1 MPRPFANLLLAS
13 GLLAASPALA
23 PAALAHVALVEA
35 SPAAQSEASDVR
47 QLSLGFSGP
56 LVDRLSGLDLAM
68 TGMPGMAHHAPMKV
82 TGFQTTLANES
93 KTLLATL
100 PRALPAGTY
109 HVAWHVVGADTH
121 RVEGGFD
128 FTVK

>member
-47 QLSLGFSGP
+47 TLSLGFSGP
-56 LVDRLSGLDLAM
+56 LVDTLSGLDLAM
-68 TGMPGMAHHAPMKV
+68 TGM
-82 TGFQTTLANES
+82 
-93 KTLLATL
+93 